1 MTGTTC
7 SHYASR
13 VTVRK
18 PGLRRVR
25 QTMLLLDV
33 AGVGRKPPSDKA
45 VSSCDD
51 DDAVKALGDTI
62 AKLSKSQARDLHA
75 YIKQVYQQ

>member
-1 MTGTTC
+1 
-7 SHYASR
+7 
-13 VTVRK
+13 
-18 PGLRRVR
+18 
-25 QTMLLLDV
+25 MLLLDV